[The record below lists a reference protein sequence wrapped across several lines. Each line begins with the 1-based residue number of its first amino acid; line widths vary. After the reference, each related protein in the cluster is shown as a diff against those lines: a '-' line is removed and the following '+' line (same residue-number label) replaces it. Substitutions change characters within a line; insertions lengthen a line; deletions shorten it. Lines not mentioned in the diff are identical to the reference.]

1 MLKFVKKTIQIQL
14 SEKKYATTINLIHAV
29 TEKGNAGLL
38 LSLISSNARAT
49 GLLNV
54 ALNVLLSTECC
65 TSGLN

>member
-1 MLKFVKKTIQIQL
+1 MLKFVKKNMKH
-14 SEKKYATTINLIHAV
+14 KKNLTHAV

-38 LSLISSNARAT
+38 LSLISSNAKAT

>member
-1 MLKFVKKTIQIQL
+1 MKHKK
-14 SEKKYATTINLIHAV
+14 NLTHAV

-38 LSLISSNARAT
+38 LSLISSNAKAT